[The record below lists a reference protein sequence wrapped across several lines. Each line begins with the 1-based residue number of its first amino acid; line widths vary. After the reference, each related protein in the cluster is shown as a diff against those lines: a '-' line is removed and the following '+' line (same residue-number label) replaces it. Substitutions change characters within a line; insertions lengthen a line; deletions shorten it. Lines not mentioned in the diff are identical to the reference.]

1 MIAQSS
7 AVAGT
12 PWDALLP
19 ALSAAAGSPSA
30 AHREAA
36 MLLLGNLVE
45 SMGVNLHAHHQSLT
59 ELFIGAARDPTAG
72 VVGGD
77 PRWDAARPAARRV
90 REAALGALGQMAG
103 ALSARGRVVLHNKRS
118 TDVQSTTSSSAH
130 LFENA
135 H

>member
-1 MIAQSS
+1 MWTS
-7 AVAGT
+7 VR
-12 PWDALLP
+12 PCK
-19 ALSAAAGSPSA
+19 
-30 AHREAA
+30 
-36 MLLLGNLVE
+36 LVE